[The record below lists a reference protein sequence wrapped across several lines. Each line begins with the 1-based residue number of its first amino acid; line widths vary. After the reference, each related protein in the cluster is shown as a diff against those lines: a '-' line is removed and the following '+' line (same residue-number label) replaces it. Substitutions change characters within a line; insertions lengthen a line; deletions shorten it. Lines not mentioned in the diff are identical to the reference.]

1 MTNEPK
7 QTVKPSPRWRRLR
20 RVAIGGGLLLIIGAG
35 VLLATAWTS
44 MGTAPTGERL
54 ERMGQSPHF
63 ETDIFVN
70 DLPMEQGP
78 ISEMAGEWFFGGG
91 ADRTPATPP
100 PIDTNTAQT
109 LASAPASGLRVT
121 WMGHS
126 SMLIEIDGQRFL
138 TDPVW
143 SERCSPWTSMGPAR
157 FHPTPV
163 PVESLLPLDAVVIS
177 HDHYDHLDTATIRS
191 LAHEVGRFIVPLGV
205 GAHLEYWGVEPERI
219 TEHDWWDETEIG
231 GVRVVCTPA
240 RHFSGRAVTDK
251 DRTLWASW
259 SFIGPEHRAYF
270 SGDTGMHPGFTE
282 IGQRLGPFDVTMI
295 EVGAYHRLWA
305 DVHLGPEQ
313 AVHAHQM
320 LRGDVMLPVHWGT
333 FDLALHSWTE
343 PIERLVV
350 EAHDAGITLV
360 APRAGEPIEPGA
372 PPAVAHWWPI
382 IPWETDREHPI
393 ISSHLPASLGRQARA
408 LVPVSGPRP

>member
-1 MTNEPK
+1 M
-7 QTVKPSPRWRRLR
+7 
-20 RVAIGGGLLLIIGAG
+20 GA
-35 VLLATAWTS
+35 
-44 MGTAPTGERL
+44 APTGERL
-54 ERMGQSPHF
+54 ERMGQSSHF
-63 ETDIFVN
+63 ETDVFVN
-70 DLPMEQGP
+70 ELPMEQGP
-78 ISEMAGEWFFGGG
+78 ISEITWEWFFGGG

-100 PIDTNTAQT
+100 PIDANTART

-126 SMLIEIDGQRFL
+126 SLLIEIDGRRFL

-143 SERCSPWTSMGPAR
+143 SDRCSPWTSMGPSR
-157 FHPTPV
+157 FHPV
-163 PVESLLPLDAVVIS
+163 PVAIESLLPLDAVVIS
-177 HDHYDHLDTATIRS
+177 HDHYDHLDTETIRT
-191 LAHEVGRFIVPLGV
+191 LADQVPRFIVPLGV
-205 GAHLEYWGVEPERI
+205 GAHLEYWGVESDRI
-219 TEHDWWDETEIG
+219 TEHDWWDDTEID

-240 RHFSGRAVTDK
+240 RHFSGRGVTDK

-270 SGDTGMHPGFTE
+270 SGDTGMHPGFAE
-282 IGQRLGPFDVTMI
+282 IGQRLGPFDITML

-313 AVHAHQM
+313 AVEAHQM

-350 EAHDAGITLV
+350 EAENAGITLV
-360 APRAGEPIEPGA
+360 APRAGEPVEPA
-372 PPAVAHWWPI
+372 TPPAVAHWWPSV
-382 IPWETDREHPI
+382 PWETEREHPI
-393 ISSHLPASLGRQARA
+393 VSSHLPASLGRQAQA
-408 LVPVSGPRP
+408 LVPTSPR